1 MPICLPLAVTSCLT
15 LQRADIKT
23 TSYLPVQ
30 MLPDSDDEE
39 FSSSPSASEE
49 ARSPWSTPPSSP
61 HYSDTVSPPLS
72 PLSEAARQG
81 ILDIQLHSGYATV
94 TPAELGELV
103 ERARVSTVRTNDSLQ
118 VQACSTDSYYAVHH
132 LMHDDCLFLHC

>member
-1 MPICLPLAVTSCLT
+1 MTFCDDVTGGQGGGEGGAAADLPAL
-15 LQRADIKT
+15 RGADIKT

-39 FSSSPSASEE
+39 YSSDSSASEE

-61 HYSDTVSPPLS
+61 HYSGTVSPPLS

-81 ILDIQLHSGYATV
+81 ILDIQLHSGY
-94 TPAELGELV
+94 
-103 ERARVSTVRTNDSLQ
+103 
-118 VQACSTDSYYAVHH
+118 
-132 LMHDDCLFLHC
+132 